1 METGVD
7 TGVDEGGTVVGTAV
21 VALDGGAGEDAP
33 EPMAVVIGPFSMKT
47 PETYQSSGAGVLTMR
62 RTPTWKSAE
71 LVEVE
76 ALTLFMTFLSGS
88 EPVDAQRPTLP
99 AENCS
104 RICQSNSSTKSREH
118 VRQCRRRS

>member
-1 METGVD
+1 M
-7 TGVDEGGTVVGTAV
+7 VV
-21 VALDGGAGEDAP
+21 DGGAGADVEGADVTGGDVAGDVTGGGGAAEP
-33 EPMAVVIGPFSMKT
+33 SPMAVVMGPLSMNT
-47 PETYQSSGAGVLTMR
+47 PETNQSSGAGVLTMR

-88 EPVDAQRPTLP
+88 EPVDAQRPTVP

-104 RICQSNSSTKSREH
+104 RICQPNSST
-118 VRQCRRRS
+118 